1 MFFPNGIDW
10 RRRGRAAVAPS
21 RGETKVKVRVDLEL
35 CLRHGR
41 CYMLAPEVFG
51 EDERGRCRIA
61 DENVPAGLEER
72 ARVGAANCPEGAI
85 EIEEE

>member
-1 MFFPNGIDW
+1 
-10 RRRGRAAVAPS
+10 
-21 RGETKVKVRVDLEL
+21 
-35 CLRHGR
+35 
-41 CYMLAPEVFG
+41 MLAPEVFG

-61 DENVPAGLEER
+61 NENVPPGLEER